1 MSGARKG
8 DTRGSRRRTV
18 EGDEARLWQEVMR
31 DVTPLSG
38 RRVSIPE
45 ERPSAQR
52 PEPEAPARPAQA
64 ASQAASAPRPAGELP
79 ELGPGV
85 APGVDKRTLLRLHRG
100 QLEIEARI
108 DLHGLTQ
115 EEAWRALHAFLDGSR
130 KADRRSVL
138 VVTGKGKTQDGA
150 LGVLRAAVPR
160 WLNQPENRA
169 LVLAF
174 CPARPKDGGAG
185 ALYVLLKRRR

>member
-1 MSGARKG
+1 MSGAGKG
-8 DTRGSRRRTV
+8 DRRGSRRRTV

-31 DVTPLSG
+31 DVRPLSG
-38 RRVSIPE
+38 RRISLPE

-52 PEPEAPARPAQA
+52 PGPETPTRPA
-64 ASQAASAPRPAGELP
+64 QAASAPRPAGELP

-85 APGVDKRTLLRLHRG
+85 APGVDKRTLRRLHRG

-115 EEAWRALHAFLDGSR
+115 EEAWRALHAFLDGAR

-138 VVTGKGKTQDGA
+138 VVTGKGETQGRA

-185 ALYVLLKRRR
+185 ALYVLVTRKR

>member
-8 DTRGSRRRTV
+8 GRRGSRRRTV

-31 DVTPLSG
+31 DVTPLPG

-45 ERPSAQR
+45 RPSAQR
-52 PEPEAPARPAQA
+52 PGPETPARPA
-64 ASQAASAPRPAGELP
+64 QAASAPRPAGELP

-85 APGVDKRTLLRLHRG
+85 APGVDKRTLQRLHRG

-138 VVTGKGKTQDGA
+138 VVTGKGKTQDRA

-185 ALYVLLKRRR
+185 ALYVLLKRKR

>member
-1 MSGARKG
+1 MSGAGKG
-8 DTRGSRRRTV
+8 DRRGSRRRTV

-31 DVTPLSG
+31 DVRPLSG
-38 RRVSIPE
+38 RRISIPE

-52 PEPEAPARPAQA
+52 PGPETPTRPA
-64 ASQAASAPRPAGELP
+64 QAASAPRPAGELP

-85 APGVDKRTLLRLHRG
+85 APGVDKRTLRRLHRG

-115 EEAWRALHAFLDGSR
+115 EEAWRALHAFLDGAR

-138 VVTGKGKTQDGA
+138 VVTGKGETQGRRSA
-150 LGVLRAAVPR
+150 CCAPPCRAGSTNPRTGPWCLRFAPPGRRMAA
-160 WLNQPENRA
+160 RA
-169 LVLAF
+169 RF
-174 CPARPKDGGAG
+174 MCC
-185 ALYVLLKRRR
+185 